1 MKKVKRLMIIGSL
14 FLIPLL
20 SLGQDASSVTHD
32 FSQLGADKLG
42 RNASLENGI
51 IIVLF
56 LIFSYEVYKF
66 YLGQKKSR
74 EQEELGVDSD
84 WN

>member
-1 MKKVKRLMIIGSL
+1 
-14 FLIPLL
+14 
-20 SLGQDASSVTHD
+20 LGQDASSITHD
-32 FSQLGADKLG
+32 FSQLGANKLG
-42 RNASLENGI
+42 NNASLENGI
-51 IIVLF
+51 IIVLV

-74 EQEELGVDSD
+74 EQEKMGVESE